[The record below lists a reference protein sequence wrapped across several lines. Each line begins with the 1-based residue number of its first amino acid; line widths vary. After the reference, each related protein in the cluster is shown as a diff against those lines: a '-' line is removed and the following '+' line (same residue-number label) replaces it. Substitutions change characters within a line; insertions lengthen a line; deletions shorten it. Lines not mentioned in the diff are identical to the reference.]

1 MFHTIGFIGCGNM
14 GSAVARAM
22 GKSAPSAQLLFANRS
37 PEKAMD
43 LARTLGGEC
52 SDNTAIARTCSLIV
66 LGVKPQMMQNVLA
79 ELAPVLAGR
88 QDRFVLLSMAAG
100 LTTRRIQEMAGNAYP
115 VVRIMPNT
123 PAAIGAGVVQL
134 CAAGVTQEEL
144 DWAKTLLSGAGLVD
158 EIPEALMDAASAL
171 SGCGPA
177 FACLFLE
184 ALADGAVACGL
195 PRDKAVRYAA
205 QMLEGTARLVRE
217 SGSHPGALK
226 DAVCSPGGSTIQGV
240 RVLEEQGLRGA
251 AVDAVIAAFE
261 KTKQLGN

>member
-22 GKSAPSAQLLFANRS
+22 RKSAPSARLLFANRS
-37 PEKAMD
+37 PAKAEVLVRD
-43 LARTLGGEC
+43 LDGEASDNITVART
-52 SDNTAIARTCSLIV
+52 ASLIV
-66 LGVKPQMMQNVLA
+66 LGVKPQMMQGVLA
-79 ELAPVLAGR
+79 ELAPALAGR

-100 LTTRRIQEMAGNAYP
+100 LTTARIQDMAGGAYP

-134 CAAGVTQEEL
+134 CAANVMPEEQS
-144 DWAKTLLSGAGLVD
+144 AVMQQLSGAGLVD
-158 EIPEALMDAASAL
+158 EIPESLMDAASAL

-195 PRDKAVRYAA
+195 PRDKALRYAA

-261 KTKQLGN
+261 KTKQLGK